1 MEIILSDG
9 EAIPRSSSSC
19 REQIGPLC
27 TDVTILAREDTF
39 YTLYFVAV
47 LV

>member
-9 EAIPRSSSSC
+9 ETIPRSS

-27 TDVTILAREDTF
+27 TDGTILAREDIF
-39 YTLYFVAV
+39 YTLYFVTV